1 MIPQWKMN
9 GKDMRFD
16 GSIEFGVVEV
26 RYLFDDLV
34 VTLWVEQEG
43 DNITVKSLGGIGNGR
58 YDVQV
63 QSREKPVEEG
73 EEWKSQ
79 LKQTGRAETVKMAVE
94 APSARLLR
102 LILNKKIL

>member
-1 MIPQWKMN
+1 MIPEWKNN

-16 GSIEFGVVEV
+16 GSIEFGYIEV
-26 RYLFDDLV
+26 RDLFNDKV

-63 QSREKPVEEG
+63 MTIKKPVEEG
-73 EEWKSQ
+73 EGWKS
-79 LKQTGRAETVKMAVE
+79 
-94 APSARLLR
+94 
-102 LILNKKIL
+102 

>member
-1 MIPQWKMN
+1 MIPQWKMS

-26 RYLFDDLV
+26 RDLFDDLV

-73 EEWKSQ
+73 EEWKS
-79 LKQTGRAETVKMAVE
+79 
-94 APSARLLR
+94 
-102 LILNKKIL
+102 

>member
-26 RYLFDDLV
+26 RDLFDDLV

-73 EEWKSQ
+73 EEWKSE
-79 LKQTGRAETVKMAVE
+79 LIQTGRAETVKMAVE

>member
-1 MIPQWKMN
+1 MN

-16 GSIEFGVVEV
+16 GNIEFGVVEV
-26 RYLFDDLV
+26 RDLFDDLV

-73 EEWKSQ
+73 EEWKS
-79 LKQTGRAETVKMAVE
+79 
-94 APSARLLR
+94 
-102 LILNKKIL
+102 

>member
-9 GKDMRFD
+9 SKDMRFD

-26 RYLFDDLV
+26 RDLFDDLV

-73 EEWKSQ
+73 EEWKS
-79 LKQTGRAETVKMAVE
+79 
-94 APSARLLR
+94 
-102 LILNKKIL
+102 

>member
-26 RYLFDDLV
+26 RDLFDDLV

>member
-26 RYLFDDLV
+26 RDLFDDLV
-34 VTLWVEQEG
+34 VTLWVEQAG
-43 DNITVKSLGGIGNGR
+43 DIITVKSLGGIGHGR
-58 YDVQV
+58 YAGQV